1 MEDHDK
7 VAADYKHL
15 RLLSKWFK
23 NQFINSEI
31 IINWIF
37 TNQNPTTY

>member
-23 NQFINSEI
+23 NQFTNSEI
-31 IINWIF
+31 TINLIL
-37 TNQNPTTY
+37 TNQNATTY